1 MQSQDVKLG
10 FLAAPEIGPGA
21 GHAFMNDTRP
31 DAYRP
36 DDATNA
42 WQRMVAYL
50 TEQLN
55 RQLMFRRMC

>member
-1 MQSQDVKLG
+1 MQSQDVKGG
-10 FLAAPEIGPGA
+10 FLAAPEIGPCP

-36 DDATNA
+36 ENAANA
-42 WQRMVAYL
+42 WQLMVAFL

-55 RQLMFRRMC
+55 R